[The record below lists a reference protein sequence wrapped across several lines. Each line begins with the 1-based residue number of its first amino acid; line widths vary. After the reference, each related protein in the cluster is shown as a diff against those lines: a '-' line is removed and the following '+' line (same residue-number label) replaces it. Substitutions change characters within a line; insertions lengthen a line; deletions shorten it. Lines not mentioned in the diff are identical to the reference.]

1 MQQQHEP
8 LFRGMYYGRLSFR
21 ASLGVLELSH
31 FLLRCDFD
39 SGDSVEF
46 TPRFVQPLGIAEL
59 LRLHKN
65 TAAVELQLETD
76 DPIINGERKTGSA
89 SAQLTITFR
98 ESPPIFALVRQ
109 GWLPPPFAIP
119 PRFLVDRNVVI
130 ALRKLR
136 LGQIALDSSEV
147 QWWMKFFEEGRGMFN
162 PLPYAFEAGYQRKP
176 TMEEFA
182 AAYDEGVAELR
193 KSLPKCEVVSYQRAH
208 YQAAYA
214 QLEASDERNAAEIE
228 FLRQTSRLVV
238 ERVPRRREREV
249 LRKIV
254 GTADSLRLDRAA
266 LVVLVVISCLYEDTH
281 GGSPSIGR
289 RIIKPRQNYS
299 TESAF
304 NAINDLRHVE
314 LAAAGQTYFGENAF
328 HLCTCDRGIAMLW
341 CALSLRGV
349 SSTCGAIEFTFDL
362 TNELFPRLSDE
373 EILELKELLAG

>member
-1 MQQQHEP
+1 M
-8 LFRGMYYGRLSFR
+8 
-21 ASLGVLELSH
+21 SH
-31 FLLRCDFD
+31 FFLRCEFD
-39 SGDSVEF
+39 SGDSLEF
-46 TPRFVQPLGIAEL
+46 MPRFVQPLGMSE
-59 LRLHKN
+59 LRLLHKS

-76 DPIINGERKTGSA
+76 DPVINGERKTGRVN
-89 SAQLTITFR
+89 AQLTITFR
-98 ESPPIFALVRQ
+98 KSPPIFALVRQ

-119 PRFLVDRNVVI
+119 PRFLVDRNVII

-136 LGQIALDSSEV
+136 LGQVALDSSEV

-176 TMEEFA
+176 TMAEFVA
-182 AAYDEGVAELR
+182 AFDEGVTELR
-193 KSLPKCEVVSYQRAH
+193 KGLQKCEVVSYRRAD

-214 QLEASDERNAAEIE
+214 QLEAFDERSAAEIE
-228 FLRQTSRLVV
+228 FLRQTSGLVA

-249 LRKIV
+249 LSKIV
-254 GTADSLRLDRAA
+254 ATADRLGLDRAA
-266 LVVLVVISCLYEDTH
+266 LVVLVVISCLFEDLH
-281 GGSPSIGR
+281 GSSASVGR
-289 RIIKPRQNYS
+289 RIIKPKQNYS
-299 TESAF
+299 TANAF

-349 SSTCGAIEFTFDL
+349 SPARGAIEFTFDL

-373 EILELKELLAG
+373 EILELKELLAA